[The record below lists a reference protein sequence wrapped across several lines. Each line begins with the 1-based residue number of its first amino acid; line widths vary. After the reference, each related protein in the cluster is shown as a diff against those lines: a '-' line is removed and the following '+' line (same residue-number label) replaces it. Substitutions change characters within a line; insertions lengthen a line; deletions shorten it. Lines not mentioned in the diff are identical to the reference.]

1 MPDRETTQ
9 QTLFA
14 VAPAAGLE
22 AVAPLPPPEDSAARR
37 DAVDTARSILVQAP
51 AGAGKTNLLTQ
62 RYLALLAQVEEPEQ
76 ILAITFTRAA
86 TAEMRQRI
94 VQALERARS
103 TPEPGADE
111 AQGNAMPLARAALRH
126 GEALGWRLLE
136 QPHRLDVQT
145 IDSLCL
151 RLAHGQPLLARLGG
165 ALEPTEDAA
174 ALYAMAARRTTAL
187 LGSPGQPELEAALG
201 SLLLRRDNNL
211 DECERLLAGMLAR
224 RDAWLGVLPLA
235 AGENVD
241 WTQVRARLEQ
251 PFADETGRV
260 LQALHAAFT
269 AMPDLVRELLAAARY
284 AAANLR
290 DTDGA
295 DCDLHL
301 LETME
306 ALPTAAHEHREHWRA
321 LASLLLRPK
330 GEWRKDWRKEQG
342 FPAAS
347 SGTGPEKDERKR
359 QKLAMKECSAALQ
372 EHPHGGQRLHL
383 TLCQLQLLPE
393 LRYSD
398 DQWRT
403 LRAVFVVLRRAAAE
417 LRLVFAEANTVDF
430 VEIAQAA
437 ETVLRDESSL
447 RGLLESEQ
455 KRHVLIDE
463 FQDTSRAQ
471 YRLVAELLREWREGD
486 GRTVFVVGDPLQSI
500 YGFRQAEVALFH
512 ETREHGLPCGDRRH
526 PCHALQL
533 THNFRSHRALVE
545 QLNTRFADLFAGSHT
560 DSFVAAHAWPQ
571 ADAGESLHLHTFFV
585 EKDAADEATESPG
598 NAEAAEIVRV
608 LKEEQP
614 RIAAAEA
621 AGAQE
626 YRVAVLVRSRPHL
639 VAILPALRAAG
650 IPYRA
655 VELEPLADQPEV
667 HDLLMLLRALLHPAD
682 RVAWLTVLRAPWCGL
697 LLRDLHLVTG
707 ADDPAALRQQLPVRI
722 AELLADGSAVL
733 STDGH
738 ARLARTWAV
747 LDEALRTRYSEGNN
761 LSLAAWVERTWMALG
776 GPVCVEQT
784 ARENAEAFLRLLD
797 GLAPSGV
804 EVLRGDF
811 ALRLKRLC
819 AAPDTRVSERFGVQL
834 MTMHKAKGLG
844 FEVVLLP
851 GLERKPRGEGTE
863 LLAMLE
869 RTRRAANPQESAGA
883 IPGSPEV
890 ELLLAPVGS
899 RDGEQDRTYA
909 WVMQQRDAR
918 EAGERKRLF
927 YVACTRARTRLHL
940 FATLT
945 VSRGE
950 LRKPDERSLLGAA
963 WAALGGEI
971 EEHWRRHSAPG
982 LALAAVGELAAME
995 PRDPAQSMLER
1006 LPSGWTPTAW
1016 ATDVIPA
1023 AATARAGKLYSRGS
1037 ESSQLSAASL
1047 AARARGVA
1055 MHALLEQL
1063 SLLFAEGVSAPDIG
1077 AWRPVLQALAA
1088 RRLSAEAFP
1097 QNQVRATA
1105 AELTAQT
1112 LAVAATPTGRWLLSP
1127 HPGALAESSWQ
1138 RWDADGNL
1146 RTLRV
1151 DRCFVAGNEAGQAG
1165 DSCLWI
1171 VDYKTGAHPK
1181 SFAVDDD
1188 RAMWLAQQKDTW
1200 RPQLEAYGVVLASA
1214 TQTPRPLRYALYFPE
1229 LLELVSWSAEPA

>member
-1 MPDRETTQ
+1 MPDRETPQ
-9 QTLFA
+9 GTLFA
-14 VAPAAGLE
+14 VAPVAGLE

-37 DAVDTARSILVQAP
+37 QAVDTTRSILVQAP
-51 AGAGKTNLLTQ
+51 AGAGKTSLLTQ

-111 AQGNAMPLARAALRH
+111 AQGDAMPLARAALRH
-126 GEALGWRLLE
+126 ADALGWRLLE

-187 LGSPGQPELEAALG
+187 LGSPGEPELEAALG
-201 SLLLRRDNNL
+201 ALLLRRDNNL
-211 DECERLLAGMLAR
+211 EECERLLAGMLAR

-235 AGENVD
+235 PGEAVD
-241 WTQVRARLEQ
+241 WMQVRAQLEQ
-251 PFADETGRV
+251 PFADETERV
-260 LQALHAAFT
+260 LQALQAAFT
-269 AMPDLVRELLAAARY
+269 AMPNLARALLAAARY

-295 DCDLHL
+295 DCDLRL

-306 ALPTAAHEHREHWRA
+306 GLPAAAHEYREHWRA
-321 LASLLLRPK
+321 LASLLLRQD
-330 GEWRKDWRKEQG
+330 GGWRRQWTVKQG
-342 FPAAS
+342 FPPPGA
-347 SGTGPEKDERKR
+347 GPEKNERKR
-359 QKLAMKECSAALQ
+359 RKEAMKECSAALQ
-372 EHPHGGQRLHL
+372 AHPRGGAQLQL
-383 TLCQLQLLPE
+383 TLCQLQTLPE

-545 QLNTRFADLFAGSHT
+545 QLNTRFAELFAGSRT

-571 ADAGESLHLHTFFV
+571 ADAADSFHLHTFFI
-585 EKDAADEATESPG
+585 EKDAADEAPESPG
-598 NAEAAEIVRV
+598 NDEAAEVVRV
-608 LKEEQP
+608 LKEEQKH
-614 RIAAAEA
+614 IAAAEA
-621 AGAQE
+621 SGARE

-639 VAILPALRAAG
+639 AAILPALRAAG

-655 VELEPLADQPEV
+655 VELEPLAEQPEI

-722 AELLADGSAVL
+722 AELLANESAVL
-733 STDGH
+733 SPDGR
-738 ARLARTWAV
+738 ARLARTWAM
-747 LDEALRTRYSEGNN
+747 LEEALRTRYSEGNS

-776 GPVCVEQT
+776 GPACVDQT
-784 ARENAEAFLRLLD
+784 ARENVEAFLRLLD

-851 GLERKPRGEGTE
+851 GLERKTRSEGTE

-869 RTRRAANPQESAGA
+869 RTRRAADPRASAGA
-883 IPGSPEV
+883 MAGSPEV

-899 RDGEQDRTYA
+899 REDGEQDRTYA
-909 WVMQQRDAR
+909 WVMRQRAAR

-927 YVACTRARTRLHL
+927 YVACTRARTGLHL
-940 FATLT
+940 FATLN

-950 LRKPDERSLLGAA
+950 LRRPDERSLLGAA
-963 WAALGGEI
+963 WTALRGEV
-971 EEHWRRHSAPG
+971 EEQWRRHSAPG
-982 LALAAVGELAAME
+982 LALAAVGEMAATE
-995 PRDPAQSMLER
+995 PQEPAQPMLER
-1006 LPSGWTPTAW
+1006 LPSGWAPTAW
-1016 ATDVIPA
+1016 AADVIPA
-1023 AATARAGKLYSRGS
+1023 AAASRAGRPYARGS

-1055 MHALLEQL
+1055 MHGLLEQL
-1063 SLLFAEGVSAPDIG
+1063 SVLFAEDVSAPDID
-1077 AWRPVLQALAA
+1077 AWRAALQALAA
-1088 RRLSAEAFP
+1088 RLLSTEAFP
-1097 QNQVRATA
+1097 QNQVRTAA
-1105 AELTAQT
+1105 AELAAQA

-1138 RWDADGNL
+1138 RWDAEGTL

-1151 DRCFVAGNEAGQAG
+1151 DRCFAAGSEPGQAG

-1181 SFAVDDD
+1181 SFAADDD
-1188 RAMWLAQQKDTW
+1188 RAAWLAQQKDTW
-1200 RPQLEAYGVVLASA
+1200 RPQLETYGAVLASA
-1214 TQTPRPLRYALYFPE
+1214 AQARRPLRYALYFPE
-1229 LLELVSWSAEPA
+1229 LLELVSWPGEPV